1 MIVEYTKRF
10 KRSYKKM
17 DKDSQELIKEAL
29 KMLAENLK
37 HPSLRVKKMQ
47 GYHNPYVWEASANMD
62 IRITFEMEKPD
73 KLILRNCGHHNETLS
88 NP

>member
-1 MIVEYTKRF
+1 MILEYMKRF

-29 KMLAENLK
+29 KMLAYDSK

-47 GYHNPYVWEASANMD
+47 GYYNPYVREASANMN
-62 IRITFEMEKPD
+62 IRITFEMGKPD
-73 KLILRNCGHHNETLS
+73 KLILRNCGHHDETLS